1 MICLGI
7 WWSTGRVATRQWS
20 LRLQLYSEVNPGM
33 LKKRESGNEVSMDI
47 AGGEQPLPFGYN
59 ADTAV
64 DFEGLALLEDHI

>member
-1 MICLGI
+1 
-7 WWSTGRVATRQWS
+7 
-20 LRLQLYSEVNPGM
+20 M
-33 LKKRESGNEVSMDI
+33 LKKRESVSPPTNSSTFWMSDSAHILQGNEVSMDI